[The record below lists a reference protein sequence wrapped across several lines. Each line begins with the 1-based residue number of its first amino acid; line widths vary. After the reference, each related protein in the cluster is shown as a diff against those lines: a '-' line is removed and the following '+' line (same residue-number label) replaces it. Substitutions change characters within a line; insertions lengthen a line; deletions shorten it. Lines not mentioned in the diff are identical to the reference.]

1 MQDSIARATSGY
13 DYIIVGAGSA
23 GCVVANRLSAKPDV
37 RVLLIEAGGPD
48 GNFWLRLPVGYF
60 KTIYNEKFSRVFQA
74 EGGDAVSGR
83 KVAWPRGRILGGSS
97 SINGLVYLRGQHED
111 YDTWADEGAAGWDF
125 KSVLPYFRQ
134 SEKFDGP
141 ASTYHGTGGELG
153 VSELRND
160 HPYCN
165 QWVEAAQGILHT

>member
-74 EGGDAVSGR
+74 EGGDALGIGELAARMCRS
-83 KVAWPRGRILGGSS
+83 LGGYSS
-97 SINGLVYLRGQHED
+97 SNGLVYQAGRTEGVTSSSNGLVYRGGSNED
-111 YDTWADEGAAGWDF
+111 
-125 KSVLPYFRQ
+125 
-134 SEKFDGP
+134 
-141 ASTYHGTGGELG
+141 
-153 VSELRND
+153 
-160 HPYCN
+160 
-165 QWVEAAQGILHT
+165 